1 MYIFHH
7 PPERGH
13 SFAHTNTS
21 TSTTQPQLQTTPSTN
36 RTSASSK
43 PYMLCMRSPTTGENA
58 LLILAFKSYHRKS
71 NHHVPFSQA
80 LVEPHVRDGGTAKAK
95 DKSQAVKPTARN
107 VDGLIAVVSASAWRV
122 SGIEC
127 ATFTGATYTAN
138 TKSPAIATIT
148 RKPLSSISGAIFTA
162 NIHSCAIP
170 TILFSPSSF
179 RADAIY
185 NKSRTMAAVSGIR
198 SSCRS
203 HQRARQHHS
212 PWPTVE
218 PTHRSHKLQ

>member
-7 PPERGH
+7 TPERGH
-13 SFAHTNTS
+13 SFAHINTS

-43 PYMLCMRSPTTGENA
+43 PYMLCMRSPTIGENA
-58 LLILAFKSYHRKS
+58 LLIRAFKTYHRKS

-80 LVEPHVRDGGTAKAK
+80 LVSPTSETAAQPKPKTKARP
-95 DKSQAVKPTARN
+95 SNRQR
-107 VDGLIAVVSASAWRV
+107 AVVSASAWRV

-127 ATFTGATYTAN
+127 VTSTGATYTAN

-162 NIHSCAIP
+162 NIHSCATP
-170 TILFSPSSF
+170 AILFTPISF
-179 RADAIY
+179 RAKAIY
-185 NKSRTMAAVSGIR
+185 ASDNKSRTMAAVSEIR
-198 SSCRS
+198 SPCCS
-203 HQRARQHHS
+203 HQRAR
-212 PWPTVE
+212 
-218 PTHRSHKLQ
+218 